1 MNLEITLMKV
11 SEVSFREHHTIPEN
25 KLNEFLL
32 KMSKRFENNDF
43 ILGYEKYNELIV
55 WIYDGYME

>member
-11 SEVSFREHHTIPEN
+11 SDGTFKEHHTIPES

-32 KMSKRFENNDF
+32 KIAKRFENNDF
-43 ILGYEKYNELIV
+43 ILEYEKYNELIV